1 MKWEAPKWAAVG
13 LLLFAVTLG
22 SWMGKLRAQQM
33 QSGGQAVTVSSGT
46 ITANQGGTWTVQP
59 GNTANTTAWK
69 VDGSAVTQPVSGTLT
84 VQQSTASNLKVDPSG
99 VTSPVSLASLPALPA
114 GTSKIGVTYPY
125 TSCGTTAYTAALQAA
140 PTASTAIASATT
152 CLLILNLSNTSAGAL
167 TITVSD
173 NAGTPV
179 NFLNAVTL
187 NAGETRTY
195 AFAPG
200 GAKFSSGIKMQ
211 ASGSGITYT
220 AEGLQ

>member
-1 MKWEAPKWAAVG
+1 MKSVNAPKWAAVVI
-13 LLLFAVTLG
+13 LLCAVTIG
-22 SWMGKLRAQQM
+22 SWLGKLGAQQM
-33 QSGGQAVTVSSGT
+33 QAGGAAVTITSGT
-46 ITANQGGTWTVQP
+46 VTVQQS
-59 GNTANTTAWK
+59 TAANLKVDLSGTAANATAIK
-69 VDGSAVTQPVSGTLT
+69 VDGSAVTQP
-84 VQQSTASNLKVDPSG
+84 A
-99 VTSPVSLASLPALPA
+99 SLASLPALAA
-114 GTSKIGVTYPY
+114 GTAKIGVTYPY

-152 CLLILNLSNTSAGAL
+152 CLLMLNLSNTSAGAL

-200 GAKFSSGIKMQ
+200 GAKFTSGIKMQ